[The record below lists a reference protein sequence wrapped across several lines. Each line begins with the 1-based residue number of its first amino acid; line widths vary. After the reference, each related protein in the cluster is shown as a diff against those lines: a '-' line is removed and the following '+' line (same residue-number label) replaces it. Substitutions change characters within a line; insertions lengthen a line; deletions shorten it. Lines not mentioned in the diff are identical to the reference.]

1 MILDPDNKYIQAI
14 NLHTPLTGAT
24 ILEIGCGNGRIT
36 SDMAKYAN
44 KIVATDLNPTV
55 LEQAKK
61 NITAKNIE
69 FLYAADG
76 IPNSP
81 GNPFDIV
88 IYTLSL
94 HHIKK
99 NEMADNLHRSGSLLK
114 EGGKIAIIEPGD
126 NGSFLEI
133 KKRFGAGSGDE
144 NQEKLDAIAAMK
156 NLQGW
161 TLGPTHH
168 FDVAFQF
175 TDENDF
181 FRNKLPHYS
190 NMAANEISALK
201 KYLKKSSTDRGII
214 LTSGRRLHLL
224 TKNSF

>member
-1 MILDPDNKYIQAI
+1 MILDPDNQYIQAI
-14 NLHTPLTGAT
+14 NSHTPLTGAT

-36 SDMAKYAN
+36 RDLAKYAN

-55 LEQAKK
+55 LEKAKE

-81 GNPFDIV
+81 VNSFDII

-99 NEMADNLHRSGSLLK
+99 NEMADNLRRSGSLLK
-114 EGGKIAIIEPGD
+114 EGGKIAIIEPG
-126 NGSFLEI
+126 NSGSFLEI

-144 NQEKLDAIAAMK
+144 NQEKLDAITAMK

-181 FRNKLPHYS
+181 FRNKLPHYA
-190 NMAANEISALK
+190 NMAASEISTLK
-201 KYLKKSSTDRGII
+201 KFLKKSSSDRGII
-214 LTSGRRLHLL
+214 LTSGRHLNFL
-224 TKNSF
+224 TKKTF